1 MNPMRNF
8 FPQIWANTQ
17 IESKLMQTPHIS
29 SFHFN
34 YHHLQIMTNGKFKSI
49 EHRVIINAH
58 KERLSVSA
66 FHNPKFDGVVSP
78 ATATPTE
85 KLLYRT
91 VKVEDYIKHSM
102 SNKLD
107 GKRALDH
114 AKAF

>member
-1 MNPMRNF
+1 
-8 FPQIWANTQ
+8 
-17 IESKLMQTPHIS
+17 
-29 SFHFN
+29 
-34 YHHLQIMTNGKFKSI
+34 MTNGKFKSI
-49 EHRVIINAH
+49 EHRIIINPR

-78 ATATPTE
+78 VTCTPTE

-91 VKVEDYIKHSM
+91 VKVEDYITHHM

-114 AKAF
+114 VKVF

>member
-1 MNPMRNF
+1 
-8 FPQIWANTQ
+8 
-17 IESKLMQTPHIS
+17 
-29 SFHFN
+29 
-34 YHHLQIMTNGKFKSI
+34 MTNGKFKSI

-66 FHNPKFDGVVSP
+66 FHSPKFDGVVSP

-85 KLLYRT
+85 NLLYRT
-91 VKVEDYIKHSM
+91 VKVEGYIKHSM